1 MHTRTRGLAWALLAV
16 LVPLETAAQQQGSVQ
31 ITAAAQA
38 IQGDTSRTGGQ
49 PLLEPDYGVSWLQPG
64 TRFGIFQL
72 ELRGTRRD
80 GLPHLGKTFVG
91 VRDLKYRGLAW
102 SFEAGDTYFTPAI
115 GDYRFANL
123 AAPSLTFVGGGVSG
137 RSPRTSVGVVAG
149 RATAWRNLFGTDP
162 DTLDQQIIV
171 GRASHKPTDRLEL
184 STRASHVHV
193 PATSSS
199 TPRRSR

>member
-1 MHTRTRGLAWALLAV
+1 MTRAPGDWPGRCWLSSFRSRPPRNSKARCRSRR
-16 LVPLETAAQQQGSVQ
+16 PHRRFRETQVEP
-31 ITAAAQA
+31 
-38 IQGDTSRTGGQ
+38 GGQ

-80 GLPHLGKTFVG
+80 GLPAPWQNLRR

-102 SFEAGDTYFTPAI
+102 SLEAGDTYFSPAV

-123 AAPSLTFVGGGVSG
+123 AAPSLTFVGGGVSA
-137 RSPRTSVGVVAG
+137 RSPRTSVGVIAG

-184 STRASHVHV
+184 STRASRMTYRR
-193 PATSSS
+193 PRSS
-199 TPRRSR
+199 TPRLSR